1 MENLVLDVKNLRVQ
15 FESDEKVVQAV
26 NDISFQVKRGQTL
39 GIVGE
44 SGSGKSVT
52 SLAIMGLL
60 SPDTSQVSGEI
71 LFRFSNNLNES
82 QPNSELINLL
92 QLSPQKKQE
101 YRGGQIAM
109 IFQEPMSS
117 LNPVYTIG
125 FQLIEAIKQHEQV
138 SPRQAMWKATSLL
151 QEVQLLPSDEELI
164 ARVEAE
170 LTATNTANITQ
181 KQRNEKRE
189 VMQQVNDQK
198 RAMLDRYPHELSGG
212 QLQRVM
218 IAIAISCNPT
228 LLIADEP
235 TTALDVTVQATILDL
250 LRELCSRRGMSMIF
264 ITQES
269 LLKLQIQS
277 PLCIE
282 VKLLKVG
289 RLETSFWHRN
299 IPTLKVY

>member
-1 MENLVLDVKNLRVQ
+1 MENVVLDVKNLRVQ
-15 FESDEKVVQAV
+15 FRSDEKVVQAV
-26 NDISFQVKRGQTL
+26 NDISFQVERGQTL

-60 SPDTSQVSGEI
+60 SPNTSKVSGEI
-71 LFRFSNNLNES
+71 LFRFSNNLDKS
-82 QPNSELINLL
+82 PNSPLINLL
-92 QLSPQKKQE
+92 ELSPQDKQQ
-101 YRGGQIAM
+101 YRGGEIAM

-125 FQLIEAIKQHEQV
+125 FQLIEAIQQHEET

-151 QEVQLLPSDEELI
+151 QEVKLLPSDEELL
-164 ARVEAE
+164 AKVEAE
-170 LTATNTANITQ
+170 FIASDSIMNSSKSL
-181 KQRNEKRE
+181 KEERNDRRE
-189 VMQQVNDQK
+189 LMEYVNAQK

-250 LRELCSRRGMSMIF
+250 LRELCSRRGM
-264 ITQES
+264 
-269 LLKLQIQS
+269 
-277 PLCIE
+277 
-282 VKLLKVG
+282 
-289 RLETSFWHRN
+289 
-299 IPTLKVY
+299 